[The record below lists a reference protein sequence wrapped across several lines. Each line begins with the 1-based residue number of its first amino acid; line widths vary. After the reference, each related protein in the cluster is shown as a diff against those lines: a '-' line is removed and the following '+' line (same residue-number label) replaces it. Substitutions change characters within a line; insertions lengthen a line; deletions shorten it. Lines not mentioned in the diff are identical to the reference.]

1 MNLNKLDT
9 IAAANKGMSFF
20 VKDLDGVETD
30 IEISIVGV
38 GGKVHKEAINIC
50 NYEIAQ
56 LEKGKAPTTPT
67 AIAALEEAKE
77 ACHIVCIAKC
87 MTGWKNL
94 QENDKDIPF
103 SFDKA
108 VEVLTAYPII
118 KHSVW
123 EARGDVQGFLE
134 RHNKG

>member
-30 IEISIVGV
+30 IEISIVGM
-38 GGKVHKEAINIC
+38 GGLVHKEASNVR
-50 NYEIAQ
+50 NYELAQ
-56 LEKGKAPTTPT
+56 LEKAKAPTTP
-67 AIAALEEAKE
+67 AGILALEEAKE
-77 ACHIVCIAKC
+77 ALYIKCLAKC
-87 MTGWKNL
+87 ITGWKNL

-103 SFDKA
+103 STEKA
-108 VEVLTAYPII
+108 VEILTAYPII
-118 KHSVW
+118 KHSVA
-123 EARGDVQGFLE
+123 EATGDVQGFLE